1 MRRRAKGG
9 FKFDI
14 TDISEYIPM
23 KLTILRP
30 GERNLPWRV
39 RFRDIAGMSEA
50 KREVIEFV
58 DYLQKPSKL
67 FKYEFKS
74 QLLRNSFC

>member
-14 TDISEYIPM
+14 TDISEYVPM
-23 KLTILRP
+23 EMTLVKR
-30 GERNLPWRV
+30 GEHKLPWRV
-39 RFRDIAGMSEA
+39 RFRDIAGMTEA

-58 DYLQKPSKL
+58 DYLEKPSKF
-67 FKYEFKS
+67 FKYELES
-74 QLLRNSFC
+74 QLL